1 MIIVIKLYQNLNIL
15 SWNILKQKEP
25 SLEAA
30 DAVGVNRV

>member
-25 SLEAA
+25 SLRL
-30 DAVGVNRV
+30 VLFV